1 MNDPHSNGRPT
12 KVRFMVIAALCVS
25 AMIAYAQRN
34 TISIMEREIAAEL
47 QLDKHQMGW
56 VMSAFFL
63 TYAAFQLP
71 TGWLAKT
78 AGTRKALTLFVA
90 TFSAAACL
98 FAAAGNLIAL
108 LISRLAM
115 GAAQSG
121 IFPCAVVTISK
132 WLPER
137 RRSLSSG
144 LLAAAMS
151 VGAAIGVALIG
162 WMLTS
167 LGWRISYFVFCLPGF
182 LFAACFWSWFRDDP
196 REHAAVNAA
205 ELAII
210 GAPPHQPAGASP
222 RLVDDWQ
229 EPGASARRL
238 IAQNHSTP
246 WARLFTSVPV
256 MAFCAQ
262 QVFRAVGY
270 IFFATWFGTYLRET
284 HHVDS
289 QEAGLLNSLPL
300 LAVVVGSPVGGVLSD
315 WIFVRTGSKRWSR
328 QGVAAGSQFVCFALI
343 LLSMTISDPTLA
355 VLLISGGSFCA
366 AFGGQCAYTTA
377 IDLGGRHVAMVFSL
391 MNMGGNI
398 GAFAFPIVVPYL
410 LNEDPNV
417 PGSGNWELVLY
428 VFAAM
433 YLAAALCWLLADPTK
448 SVDGEGVT
456 E

>member
-1 MNDPHSNGRPT
+1 MSDPQSAAPSTN
-12 KVRFMVIAALCVS
+12 VRTAVVAALCVS
-25 AMIAYAQRN
+25 AVIAYAQRN
-34 TISIMEREIAAEL
+34 TISIMEQEIAAEL
-47 QLDKHQMGW
+47 RLDKHQMGW

-71 TGWLAKT
+71 TGWLAKS
-78 AGTRKALTLFVA
+78 AGTRKALTLFVVA
-90 TFSAAACL
+90 FSAAACL
-98 FAAAGNLIAL
+98 FAGAASLLAL
-108 LISRLAM
+108 LATRLAM

-137 RRSLSSG
+137 RRSLASG
-144 LLAAAMS
+144 LLGAAMS
-151 VGAAIGVALIG
+151 VGGAAGVALIG
-162 WMLTS
+162 WMLKGY
-167 LGWRISYFVFCLPGF
+167 GWRVSYFAFCLPGF
-182 LFAACFWSWFRDDP
+182 LFAACFWFWFRDEP
-196 REHAAVNAA
+196 REHAAVNTA

-210 GAPPHQPAGASP
+210 GSPPPSP
-222 RLVDDWQ
+222 PVEAMDKSADD
-229 EPGASARRL
+229 SDMK
-238 IAQNHSTP
+238 TP

-284 HHVDS
+284 HHIDS
-289 QEAGLLNSLPL
+289 AEAGVLNSLPL
-300 LAVVVGSPVGGVLSD
+300 LAVVVGSPVGGLLSD
-315 WIFVRTGSKRWSR
+315 WIFARTGSKRWSR
-328 QGVAAGSQFVCFALI
+328 QGVAAGSQFACFALI
-343 LLSMTISDPTLA
+343 LLSITISDPTPA
-355 VLLISGGSFCA
+355 VLLISAGAFCA

-398 GAFAFPIVVPYL
+398 GAFVFPNVVPYL

-417 PGSGNWELVLY
+417 PGSGNWDLVLY
-428 VFAAM
+428 VFAAT

-448 SVDGEGVT
+448 SVDGE
-456 E
+456 

>member
-1 MNDPHSNGRPT
+1 MSDPQTDAQPT
-12 KVRFMVIAALCVS
+12 NVRSFVVAVLCVS

-34 TISIMEREIAAEL
+34 TISIMEKEIAAEL
-47 QLDKHQMGW
+47 RLDKHQMGW

-78 AGTRKALTLFVA
+78 AGTRRALTLFVA
-90 TFSAAACL
+90 AFSAAAGFFAVAGSLPAL
-98 FAAAGNLIAL
+98 FV
-108 LISRLAM
+108 SRLAM

-121 IFPCAVVTISK
+121 IFPCAVVTIAK

-137 RRSLSSG
+137 RRSLASG
-144 LLAAAMS
+144 LLGAAMS
-151 VGAAIGVALIG
+151 VGGAAGVALIG
-162 WMLTS
+162 SMMNGY
-167 LGWRISYFVFCLPGF
+167 GWRLSYFVFCVPGF
-182 LFAACFWSWFRDDP
+182 LFAACFWFWFRDDP
-196 REHAAVNAA
+196 REHGAVNTA

-210 GAPPHQPAGASP
+210 GAPSANAS
-222 RLVDDWQ
+222 VEAMEISADDR
-229 EPGASARRL
+229 SL
-238 IAQNHSTP
+238 NTP

-270 IFFATWFGTYLRET
+270 IFFATWFGTYLREA

-289 QEAGLLNSLPL
+289 KEAGVLNSLPL
-300 LAVVVGSPVGGVLSD
+300 LAIVVGSPLGGVLSD
-315 WIFVRTGSKRWSR
+315 WILNRTGSKRWSR
-328 QGVAAGSQFVCFALI
+328 QGVAAGSQFACFALI
-343 LLSMTISDPTLA
+343 LLSMTISDPTPA
-355 VLLISGGSFCA
+355 VLLISAGSFCA

-398 GAFAFPIVVPYL
+398 GAFVFPIVVPYL

-417 PGSGNWELVLY
+417 PGGGNWELVLF

-433 YLAAALCWLLADPTK
+433 YLAAGVCWLLADPTA
-448 SVDGEGVT
+448 SVDGGAE
-456 E
+456 

>member
-1 MNDPHSNGRPT
+1 MSDPHSDKRPT
-12 KVRFMVIAALCVS
+12 NVRAVVVAALCVS

-34 TISIMEREIAAEL
+34 TISVMEKKIEAEL
-47 QLDKHQMGW
+47 GLDKYEMGW
-56 VMSAFFL
+56 VMSGFFL
-63 TYAAFQLP
+63 TYALFQLP

-78 AGTRKALTLFVA
+78 AGTRRALTLFVA

-98 FAAAGNLIAL
+98 FAAAGNLIVL
-108 LISRLAM
+108 LVSRLAM

-137 RRSLSSG
+137 RRSLASG

-162 WMLTS
+162 WMLEDI
-167 LGWRISYFVFCLPGF
+167 GWRVSYFLFCIPGF
-182 LFAACFWSWFRDDP
+182 LFAAWFWLWFRDDP
-196 REHAAVNAA
+196 REHAAVNPA
-205 ELAII
+205 ELGII
-210 GAPPHQPAGASP
+210 GSPLPDASLETEAMP
-222 RLVDDWQ
+222 VDD
-229 EPGASARRL
+229 L
-238 IAQNHSTP
+238 KTP
-246 WARLFTSVPV
+246 WLRILTSVPV

-270 IFFATWFGTYLRET
+270 IFFATWFGTYLREV

-289 QEAGLLNSLPL
+289 KQAGLLNSLPL

-315 WIFVRTGSKRWSR
+315 WIFDRTGSKRWSR
-328 QGVAAGSQFVCFALI
+328 QAVAAASQFACFVLI
-343 LLSMTISDPTLA
+343 LLSMTISDPTPA
-355 VLLISGGSFCA
+355 VLLISAGSFCA

-391 MNMGGNI
+391 MNMGGNV
-398 GAFAFPIVVPYL
+398 GAFVFPVVVPYL

-417 PGSGNWELVLY
+417 PGSGNWELVLS

-433 YLAAALCWLLADPTK
+433 YLAAGLCWLLADPTA
-448 SVDGEGVT
+448 SVDGMQT
-456 E
+456 DDKR

>member
-90 TFSAAACL
+90 AFSAAACL

-108 LISRLAM
+108 LVSRLAM

-210 GAPPHQPAGASP
+210 GSKPPSP
-222 RLVDDWQ
+222 PVEAMDNSADD
-229 EPGASARRL
+229 SDMK
-238 IAQNHSTP
+238 TP

-328 QGVAAGSQFVCFALI
+328 QGVAAGSQFACFALI

-355 VLLISGGSFCA
+355 VLLISGGSFFA

-398 GAFAFPIVVPYL
+398 GAFVFPIVVPYL

-433 YLAAALCWLLADPTK
+433 YLAAALCWLFADPTA
-448 SVDGEGVT
+448 SVDGDGE
-456 E
+456 